1 MPSLRKAMQ
10 AAPCAPPIVI
20 PDLSLLLQRSYTCK
34 CSTLTRVQTSISLP
48 FITAT
53 ADGPKHIETNLSRA
67 KFEELASD
75 LLERCRI
82 PVEQALKDANL
93 AVSDI
98 NEVIL
103 VGGSTRI
110 PAVQVCSYPVISSSM
125 LQGVLVGACQ
135 VAGLLAIGTQDCY
148 ELATG
153 TARNFRGP
161 LFFGSCIP
169 EWRVGCSQLWIVL
182 PRGSGWHSKIQV
194 SPDHQAD

>member
-1 MPSLRKAMQ
+1 M
-10 AAPCAPPIVI
+10 
-20 PDLSLLLQRSYTCK
+20 
-34 CSTLTRVQTSISLP
+34 QTSISLP

-75 LLERCRI
+75 LLDRCRI

-110 PAVQVCSYPVISSSM
+110 PAVQVLLLSWCSDFNYWNTGEVTTATEVLRWQASEAVGNCEHCHEVRHLGGGAWKFSS
-125 LQGVLVGACQ
+125 
-135 VAGLLAIGTQDCY
+135 
-148 ELATG
+148 
-153 TARNFRGP
+153 P
-161 LFFGSCIP
+161 LKFGSSIT
-169 EWRVGCSQLWIVL
+169 EWRV
-182 PRGSGWHSKIQV
+182 
-194 SPDHQAD
+194 

>member
-1 MPSLRKAMQ
+1 ML
-10 AAPCAPPIVI
+10 
-20 PDLSLLLQRSYTCK
+20 
-34 CSTLTRVQTSISLP
+34 QTSISLP

-75 LLERCRI
+75 LLDRCRI

-110 PAVQVCSYPVISSSM
+110 PAVQVQFHPLMFSPNATNNVHS
-125 LQGVLVGACQ
+125 
-135 VAGLLAIGTQDCY
+135 LAM
-148 ELATG
+148 
-153 TARNFRGP
+153 
-161 LFFGSCIP
+161 
-169 EWRVGCSQLWIVL
+169 
-182 PRGSGWHSKIQV
+182 
-194 SPDHQAD
+194 PDG

>member
-1 MPSLRKAMQ
+1 M
-10 AAPCAPPIVI
+10 
-20 PDLSLLLQRSYTCK
+20 
-34 CSTLTRVQTSISLP
+34 QTSISLP

-75 LLERCRI
+75 LLDRCRI

-110 PAVQVCSYPVISSSM
+110 PAVQVRPLLCRAKCSSCLCRSASSGPEKPSCSTVVACAGMPPALAWPDADGLSQKVLKPV
-125 LQGVLVGACQ
+125 VDA
-135 VAGLLAIGTQDCY
+135 
-148 ELATG
+148 
-153 TARNFRGP
+153 
-161 LFFGSCIP
+161 
-169 EWRVGCSQLWIVL
+169 
-182 PRGSGWHSKIQV
+182 
-194 SPDHQAD
+194 

>member
-1 MPSLRKAMQ
+1 MRMMPCKALSIVGLACLRKAKGKQ
-10 AAPCAPPIVI
+10 LPALINHLQSLQILVAAVL
-20 PDLSLLLQRSYTCK
+20 DVKFYNSDSVL
-34 CSTLTRVQTSISLP
+34 QTSISLP

-75 LLERCRI
+75 LLDRCRI

-110 PAVQVCSYPVISSSM
+110 PAVQVLFPPEIFSS
-125 LQGVLVGACQ
+125 V
-135 VAGLLAIGTQDCY
+135 
-148 ELATG
+148 ATG
-153 TARNFRGP
+153 H
-161 LFFGSCIP
+161 
-169 EWRVGCSQLWIVL
+169 V
-182 PRGSGWHSKIQV
+182 
-194 SPDHQAD
+194 

>member
-1 MPSLRKAMQ
+1 M
-10 AAPCAPPIVI
+10 
-20 PDLSLLLQRSYTCK
+20 
-34 CSTLTRVQTSISLP
+34 QTSISLP

-75 LLERCRI
+75 LLDRCRI

-110 PAVQVCSYPVISSSM
+110 PAVQVSLPLGVVTSTLSVASSHN
-125 LQGVLVGACQ
+125 C
-135 VAGLLAIGTQDCY
+135 
-148 ELATG
+148 
-153 TARNFRGP
+153 
-161 LFFGSCIP
+161 
-169 EWRVGCSQLWIVL
+169 
-182 PRGSGWHSKIQV
+182 H
-194 SPDHQAD
+194 

>member
-1 MPSLRKAMQ
+1 M
-10 AAPCAPPIVI
+10 
-20 PDLSLLLQRSYTCK
+20 
-34 CSTLTRVQTSISLP
+34 QTSISLP

-75 LLERCRI
+75 LLDRCRI

-110 PAVQVCSYPVISSSM
+110 PAVQVLLPLGVVTSSTGICSHNCP
-125 LQGVLVGACQ
+125 GCPH
-135 VAGLLAIGTQDCY
+135 C
-148 ELATG
+148 
-153 TARNFRGP
+153 RG
-161 LFFGSCIP
+161 
-169 EWRVGCSQLWIVL
+169 
-182 PRGSGWHSKIQV
+182 
-194 SPDHQAD
+194 

>member
-1 MPSLRKAMQ
+1 MLN
-10 AAPCAPPIVI
+10 
-20 PDLSLLLQRSYTCK
+20 PDPVL
-34 CSTLTRVQTSISLP
+34 QTSISLP

-67 KFEELASD
+67 KFEELAND

-110 PAVQVCSYPVISSSM
+110 PAVQVCFYPVISSSIAAGEVHS
-125 LQGVLVGACQ
+125 LVLPGGRPLGNRQ
-135 VAGLLAIGTQDCY
+135 LQDCH
-148 ELATG
+148 EARHLAPPG
-153 TARNFRGP
+153 NLGALCSLARVSQNGG
-161 LFFGSCIP
+161 LAVHSCGSSCLEAQGGIP
-169 EWRVGCSQLWIVL
+169 RSRS
-182 PRGSGWHSKIQV
+182 PRSSG
-194 SPDHQAD
+194 